1 MCAESEA
8 AVADSPAPTAKP
20 ADPPAPTD
28 AELERLQ
35 LEAAKIKVR
44 KEIADA
50 QQAALGSLAPSG
62 PDTPT
67 GQTTVGADAGALAPW
82 LTYHVLDEAAA
93 EVIKDLARIEL
104 GGKTVLVTE
113 DPHLLASD
121 VFGRQVM
128 AAMTARTDELAAITD
143 RLGEAGT
150 ALAAAV
156 AAVSDLEAGAGG
168 TLSMLTDGTAAPA
181 AGGAEA
187 DQAGA
192 AEATDTPATTDTTT
206 STPAS
211 SAIDAAV
218 SLARLVAVDYTITAA
233 KVPAEPALLATL
245 VAGALR
251 RSEFERAHGG
261 PIRAK
266 VLLDNI
272 GVVVDDDP
280 TFGAYE
286 ALTRATQAVD
296 AAVLDL
302 RGDLGPVTAEIDLL
316 TGEVDKLQ
324 AQWTA
329 ATADKDAA
337 RGGAARIKAVLDLR
351 RSQLI
356 QRKDAAA
363 PALAIAD
370 RADALLVSARSDLTA
385 LITPDASGLTPLV
398 RTCSRNGLF
407 GSEPAVDY
415 VLYVDIT
422 HLGADTVTRHSLLGS
437 SGRVGYLGS
446 ATTSWTLVE
455 TSTGQVKVGG
465 ATRKARQLVHDLAS
479 GMTSGSPIANATISL
494 PNDPQAKL
502 ETQVRWAV
510 LIFALAVALLGIAA
524 TLNVFFG

>member
-1 MCAESEA
+1 
-8 AVADSPAPTAKP
+8 
-20 ADPPAPTD
+20 
-28 AELERLQ
+28 
-35 LEAAKIKVR
+35 
-44 KEIADA
+44 
-50 QQAALGSLAPSG
+50 
-62 PDTPT
+62 
-67 GQTTVGADAGALAPW
+67 
-82 LTYHVLDEAAA
+82 
-93 EVIKDLARIEL
+93 
-104 GGKTVLVTE
+104 
-113 DPHLLASD
+113 
-121 VFGRQVM
+121 
-128 AAMTARTDELAAITD
+128 
-143 RLGEAGT
+143 
-150 ALAAAV
+150 
-156 AAVSDLEAGAGG
+156 
-168 TLSMLTDGTAAPA
+168 MLTDGAAAPA
-181 AGGAEA
+181 AGGAEG

-251 RSEFERAHGG
+251 RSEFERAQGG

-272 GVVVDDDP
+272 GVVVDADP

-286 ALTRATQAVD
+286 ALTAATQAVD

-302 RGDLGPVTAEIDLL
+302 RRDLGPVAAEIDLL

-385 LITPDASGLTPLV
+385 LITPDANGLTPLV

-407 GSEPAVDY
+407 GWEGPAVDF

-422 HLGADTVTRHSLLGS
+422 HLGADTVTRHSLC
-437 SGRVGYLGS
+437 SGPRVGS
-446 ATTSWTLVE
+446 AISGAQPRPGRWWRPAPDRSRSEGPPARPVSSSTTWRP
-455 TSTGQVKVGG
+455 G
-465 ATRKARQLVHDLAS
+465 
-479 GMTSGSPIANATISL
+479 
-494 PNDPQAKL
+494 
-502 ETQVRWAV
+502 
-510 LIFALAVALLGIAA
+510 
-524 TLNVFFG
+524 